1 MTKWHSVKEVPIP
14 EEWILT
20 QWYDG
25 EDGEF
30 KYETDYRNS
39 DKNWKYYVQRNNI
52 TKWCYI
58 DDIK

>member
-52 TKWCYI
+52 TK
-58 DDIK
+58 